1 LLGGAVAVLVIPS
14 AATAQQADVTF
25 AKDIA
30 PILQAK
36 CENCHRP
43 GTAAPMALRTYEE
56 VRPWAPL
63 IKDRVMKRVMPP
75 WPLDKTI
82 GIQDFKNDIS
92 LSDEQIQT
100 IIAWVDNG
108 APLGNAAD
116 LPAPRQWPDPNSWAY
131 ESIFGRP
138 PDLVVESTPY
148 VVVASGKD
156 QWPTPRTTVTGL
168 TEEKWI
174 RAIELRPGNTQS
186 RYVFHHANPS
196 LRNPDDPA
204 GDDESQQLTDSAVG
218 TEGFIFPED
227 SGRLIKPG
235 ATISWG
241 MHYYPINEDVEAT
254 LVIGLWFHDQKPPN
268 AAQGEVQ
275 LMISQGTMCGFVAWQ
290 DTDGT
295 RCKDPQLTGQA
306 DVLLPP
312 NSLTTMRGVV
322 TLPKNV
328 RIHSLRGHM
337 HFRGKYQVA
346 EVVYP
351 DGRWE
356 VLNKMDWDHA
366 WHTAFLYEDWAMPLL
381 PKGTTL
387 ILTSVFDNTANNRYN
402 PDPNQWV
409 GGGDRSVDE
418 MSHLRFGMTFFED
431 EPFAQLLAEREA
443 VLAERARQAA
453 QQAADNDR

>member
-1 LLGGAVAVLVIPS
+1 MQ
-14 AATAQQADVTF
+14 ATAQQAEVTF
-25 AKDIA
+25 ARDVA

-43 GTAAPMALRTYEE
+43 GTAAPMALQNYEE

-63 IKDRVMKRVMPP
+63 IKDRVMKRMMPP

-82 GIQDFKNDIS
+82 GIQDFKNDLS
-92 LSDEQIQT
+92 LTDEQINT
-100 IIAWVDNG
+100 IVAWVDAG

-116 LPAPRQWPDPNSWAY
+116 LPAPRVWPDPNTWAY
-131 ESIFGRP
+131 QSVFGRP
-138 PDLVVESTPY
+138 PDLVVESAPY
-148 VVVASGKD
+148 TVVASGKD
-156 QWPTPRTTVTGL
+156 QWPSIRTKVEGL
-168 TEEKWI
+168 SEDKWI
-174 RAIELRPGNTQS
+174 RAIELRPGNPAS

-196 LRNPDDPA
+196 LRLPGDTS
-204 GDDESQQLTDSAVG
+204 GDDESSQLTDSAVG

-227 SGRLIKPG
+227 AGRLIQPG
-235 ATISWG
+235 SEISWG

-254 LVIGLWFHDQKPPN
+254 LVIGLWFHDQKP
-268 AAQGEVQ
+268 AHEAQGEVQ
-275 LMISQGTMCGFVAWQ
+275 LMISQGTMCGVVAWQ
-290 DTDGT
+290 DDNGT
-295 RCKDPQLTGQA
+295 RCKDPQLGSQS

-312 NSLTTMRGVV
+312 NSLSTMRGVV
-322 TLPKNV
+322 TVPKNI

-356 VLNKMDWDHA
+356 VINKMDWDHA
-366 WHTAFLYEDWAMPLL
+366 WHTAFLYEDWAMPLI
-381 PKGTTL
+381 PKGSTL
-387 ILTSVFDNTANNRYN
+387 IMTSVFDNTANNRYN
-402 PDPNQWV
+402 PDPSQWV

-443 VLAERARQAA
+443 MLAERARLQA
-453 QQAADNDR
+453 QQAADNDQ